1 MTYDNTTTVRG
12 GGSIKG
18 IAGQSMLANYNFSDI
33 IDEFSICFLM
43 RISTLNTNWDNI
55 IYSINLQ
62 SKFLIS
68 RNTTTSN
75 FYITF
80 FGSGTTGSQNHF
92 VGGYVAD
99 NIWKHYT
106 ITTQKTSLGAVKT
119 TSYLNGVLNATNTA
133 GTWNTS
139 GILTYGL
146 SSGTSTLGF
155 IGNLDDLRMYNRVLS
170 QAQITELYA
179 GNTFYNLPTALTRY
193 NTDPTNTTYQFEVVD
208 DEQKLINRY

>member
-1 MTYDNTTTVRG
+1 
-12 GGSIKG
+12 
-18 IAGQSMLANYNFSDI
+18 MLATYNFSDI
-33 IDEFSICFLM
+33 IDEFSICFWM
-43 RISTLNTNWDNI
+43 RITTLNTNWDNI

-62 SKFLIS
+62 SKILIS
-68 RNTTTSN
+68 RNVATSN

-80 FGSGTTGSQNHF
+80 FGSGSLGAQTHF

-106 ITTQKTSLGAVKT
+106 ITTQKTTGGAVKT

-133 GTWNTS
+133 GTWSTS

-170 QAQITELYA
+170 QAQINEIYA
-179 GNTFYNLPTALTRY
+179 GNTYYNLPTALTRY

-208 DEQKLINRY
+208 EEQKLINRY